1 MIEKEFISLICI
13 DPVTDI
19 LKFGNGKPELTYGKE
34 YKVERWF
41 KKDDGRPW
49 IAVEFIGI
57 INDSGERNE
66 YLITRFVTRTTWRNM
81 QIRSILNR

>member
-1 MIEKEFISLICI
+1 M
-13 DPVTDI
+13 
-19 LKFGNGKPELTYGKE
+19 E
-34 YKVERWF
+34 YKIQIT
-41 KKDDGRPW
+41 D
-49 IAVEFIGI
+49 VEFIGI

>member
-41 KKDDGRPW
+41 KKHDDGRQ
-49 IAVEFIGI
+49 FIGI

-81 QIRSILNR
+81 QIRSILSR